1 MKNVTTVSLPSVM
14 DPVAFQSVLSSA
26 YTGQLSIVRDDIV
39 NYVTVASF
47 LQMWH
52 IVDKCTEVL
61 KQVRPLVEP
70 SPVEITPPHGGSS
83 RHQSPSSS
91 DCFYVDTD
99 DKGREKGQDCISS
112 LDKGH
117 RGVEQKGLLPP
128 LATWRRPHLTTRWR
142 AQASPH
148 PESFTQPL
156 PLASGPVFS
165 PENNED
171 LSATEGV
178 SVPGSSGHTHPAA
191 AFGHMGRGLET
202 VPTRLEGLADPSH
215 LREKTR
221 LKGTPAGRRRQPSW
235 DREGRDDEA
244 LQESHSGERGIEAD
258 EGVGEGL
265 VEEAT
270 TKTQRAQRSGEC
282 SLWNVLVQ
290 MPISSA
296 LQREYFQYSI
306 VFRNPVISG
315 Q

>member
-14 DPVAFQSVLSSA
+14 DPLAFQSVLSSA
-26 YTGQLSIVRDDIV
+26 YTGQLSIVREDIV

-91 DCFYVDTD
+91 DCFYVEQE

-112 LDKGH
+112 LEKRS
-117 RGVEQKGLLPP
+117 RGIEQRGPLPP
-128 LATWRRPHLTTRWR
+128 LATWRRPHLASRWR
-142 AQASPH
+142 ARSSPQSESFSQPH
-148 PESFTQPL
+148 PL
-156 PLASGPVFS
+156 GSGSVFS
-165 PENNED
+165 PGNNED
-171 LSATEGV
+171 PSASEGA
-178 SVPGSSGHTHPAA
+178 SGGSGHTHPS
-191 AFGHMGRGLET
+191 GPLVHMGRGSET

-221 LKGTPAGRRRQPSW
+221 LKGALVSRKRQPSW
-235 DREGRDDEA
+235 GREGREDEV
-244 LQESHSGERGIEAD
+244 LQASQPGERGIEAD

-265 VEEAT
+265 EEEIT

-282 SLWNVLVQ
+282 LLGNMYML
-290 MPISSA
+290 MFM
-296 LQREYFQYSI
+296 L
-306 VFRNPVISG
+306 
-315 Q
+315 